1 MITCASSVAVFVKP
15 PEPVVMVGSVF
26 GGVLLELVTVVV
38 STSIEVVGGALVSG
52 SGKSY
57 FFSERTLILMTGKEK
72 EITVLLLKFGN

>member
-1 MITCASSVAVFVKP
+1 MITSASSVAVFVKP
-15 PEPVVMVGSVF
+15 PEPVVTVGSVF
-26 GGVLLELVTVVV
+26 GVVLLELVTVV
-38 STSIEVVGGALVSG
+38 TSIEVVGGALVSG